1 MRTLLIMDS
10 FWRAT
15 AYCLHPRVIF
25 LSLLPLLVMVAAALL
40 AGYFLWEPALA
51 WVRLQFESLPWFE
64 GIAAWLVMA
73 GLGAL
78 KSVAAPMVVI
88 FAVTPLI
95 VLLALLAVSVML
107 TPALV
112 RMVAQR
118 RFAELAR
125 RRGAGALAS
134 ALWAIG
140 STLLAVVALV
150 LSMPLWL
157 VPPLVLLLPPLI
169 WGWLTYRVMTF
180 DVLAEHASR
189 DERVQLMREHRW
201 ALFTMGLFSGFLGAA
216 PGVFWASGAL
226 FAAAFVIL
234 APMAIWVY
242 TLVFAFTSLWF
253 AHYGLA
259 ALQTLRTENA
269 QRASTIDAESAIPP
283 NLAEPKH
290 D

>member
-51 WVRLQFESLPWFE
+51 WVRLQFESLPWLE

-134 ALWAIG
+134 AVWAIG

-259 ALQTLRTENA
+259 ALQALRTENA